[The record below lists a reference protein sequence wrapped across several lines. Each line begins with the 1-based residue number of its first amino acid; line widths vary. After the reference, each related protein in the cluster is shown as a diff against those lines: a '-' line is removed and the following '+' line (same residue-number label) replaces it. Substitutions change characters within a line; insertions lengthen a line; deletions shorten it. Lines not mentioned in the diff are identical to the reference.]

1 LANAFN
7 LHPSLAHSSIL
18 KLDAWAEAPAIIRDA
33 GRVEEISQSFHPVRW
48 AALVTVS
55 LPLLL
60 LLTAGIASVTAHID
74 AARAL
79 MRLVRYVLG
88 LELAVVLLLAFTGY
102 RYERRACRRD
112 RELYPPPGRRI
123 DIGGYRLHILCGG
136 TGGPTV
142 VLEYGLGASY
152 LDWRLV
158 EPQIAGFT
166 RVCVYDRAGYGWSD
180 PSPRRRVPSVMADEL
195 HSLLH
200 AAGEKAPYL
209 LVAHSFASGNAVMF
223 AHKFPQEV
231 LGLVLV
237 DGMHTLSDFPFPL
250 RRRISLLGTEALI
263 PFGLP
268 RWRGWCGGAGPRD
281 LRGVRQAISCRR
293 TLFRTFY
300 RENESLSANAEE
312 VRSITTLGRVPLIVI
327 ARDPSI
333 PYAGERARWELIQKQ
348 KLALSTN
355 RELIIATGSGHDI
368 PLTRPDLII
377 AAVKKLEAQSP
388 STGGHPGNS

>member
-1 LANAFN
+1 
-7 LHPSLAHSSIL
+7 
-18 KLDAWAEAPAIIRDA
+18 
-33 GRVEEISQSFHPVRW
+33 VRW
-48 AALVTVS
+48 AAILAVS

-60 LLTAGIASVTAHID
+60 LLAAGIASVTAHVD
-74 AARAL
+74 ASRAL
-79 MRLVRYVLG
+79 MRLLRYVLG
-88 LELAVVLLLAFTGY
+88 VELAVVLVLALTGF
-102 RYERRACRRD
+102 RYERRARRDD
-112 RELYPPPGRRI
+112 RELYPAPGRQL
-123 DIGGYRLHILCGG
+123 DIGGYRLDIQCGG
-136 TGGPTV
+136 ARGPTV
-142 VLEYGLGASY
+142 VLEYGLEGSY

-166 RVCVYDRAGYGWSD
+166 RVCIYDRAGYGWSD

-209 LVAHSFASGNAVMF
+209 LVAHSFGSFNAVMF

-231 LGLVLV
+231 FGLVLV

-268 RWRGWCGGAGPRD
+268 RWRGWCGGAAPPD
-281 LRGVRQAISCRR
+281 LRGLKQAISCRR

-300 RENESLSANAEE
+300 RENESLTASAAE
-312 VRSITTLGRVPLIVI
+312 VRSITTLGGVPLIVI
-327 ARDPSI
+327 ARDPSV

-348 KLALSTN
+348 KLALSTKG
-355 RELIIATGSGHDI
+355 ELIVATGSGHDI
-368 PLTRPDLII
+368 PLRRPDLII
-377 AAVKKLEAQSP
+377 TAVKKLVAQSP